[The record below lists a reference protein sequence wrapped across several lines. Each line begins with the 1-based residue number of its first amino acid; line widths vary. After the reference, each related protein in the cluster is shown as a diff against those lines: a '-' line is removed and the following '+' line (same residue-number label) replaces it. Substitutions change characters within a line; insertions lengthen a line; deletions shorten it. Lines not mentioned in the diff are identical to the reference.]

1 MNESSVLYTI
11 DKLLREKSIFR
22 VPDYQRGYAWKE
34 KQCNDF
40 WEDLTRIVKDKE
52 EDSLHY
58 VGIFS
63 FQEIEWNLL
72 KKENEFTPKLEKL
85 KREGY
90 KLYHVVD
97 GQQRMTTLLILLDL
111 FLNSGTKLD
120 EDTSNQRFLENLIY
134 IKEETFAVYKFG
146 YEADDPSFKFFKD
159 RIIVMPK
166 DWNDI
171 GVVNST
177 SIETY
182 YTNNLENAKKFFK
195 EKIEGLK
202 SEEVKKY
209 FEALRLR
216 VVGIK
221 NTIDERL
228 NIYMIFE
235 TMNSRGVDLSNMEL
249 LKNRLIYLSTLLPK
263 DQRLNESYINN
274 VWKVIYKFLGFNK
287 SKLLNDDDFLRN
299 HWIMYGNYTRKEE
312 EFYRNDLLSNVF
324 IVPNINHEN
333 PDIRIGKREIEKYAD
348 SLKKSIGKWYIINN
362 PESDYLDRFLKP
374 TPDVPD
380 EEKDV
385 LDGFKSNWSE
395 IQTEL
400 IRLNRLG
407 LRYFEPLILAS
418 FVNKKNIDSIPKLLR
433 AIERFL
439 FLSFY
444 VSMRRSDYGS
454 ATFYPLS
461 KKMYHGLPI
470 SENIPDKANI
480 DNVIKVITD
489 WVTVSNTRYD
499 VESLMLYLKDYFQRD
514 KAFGYRNWNG
524 INYFLQEYENYL
536 RQSKGLPFT
545 NEDFKKSDVEYIA
558 PFIRKLKE
566 NLENETEG
574 NLDKKLREYKK
585 MEHWEKYTKDQIKKL
600 LCSLGNLSLDFEN
613 GVELESKKERR
624 RWEKNGAWTPKS
636 ILDRGLALL
645 KFMEERW
652 EIKLGDRT
660 EKKKLLF
667 LDFMEE

>member
-1 MNESSVLYTI
+1 
-11 DKLLREKSIFR
+11 
-22 VPDYQRGYAWKE
+22 
-34 KQCNDF
+34 
-40 WEDLTRIVKDKE
+40 
-52 EDSLHY
+52 
-58 VGIFS
+58 
-63 FQEIEWNLL
+63 
-72 KKENEFTPKLEKL
+72 
-85 KREGY
+85 
-90 KLYHVVD
+90 
-97 GQQRMTTLLILLDL
+97 
-111 FLNSGTKLD
+111 
-120 EDTSNQRFLENLIY
+120 
-134 IKEETFAVYKFG
+134 
-146 YEADDPSFKFFKD
+146 
-159 RIIVMPK
+159 
-166 DWNDI
+166 
-171 GVVNST
+171 
-177 SIETY
+177 
-182 YTNNLENAKKFFK
+182 
-195 EKIEGLK
+195 
-202 SEEVKKY
+202 
-209 FEALRLR
+209 
-216 VVGIK
+216 
-221 NTIDERL
+221 
-228 NIYMIFE
+228 
-235 TMNSRGVDLSNMEL
+235 
-249 LKNRLIYLSTLLPK
+249 
-263 DQRLNESYINN
+263 
-274 VWKVIYKFLGFNK
+274 
-287 SKLLNDDDFLRN
+287 
-299 HWIMYGNYTRKEE
+299 
-312 EFYRNDLLSNVF
+312 
-324 IVPNINHEN
+324 
-333 PDIRIGKREIEKYAD
+333 
-348 SLKKSIGKWYIINN
+348 
-362 PESDYLDRFLKP
+362 
-374 TPDVPD
+374 
-380 EEKDV
+380 
-385 LDGFKSNWSE
+385 
-395 IQTEL
+395 
-400 IRLNRLG
+400 
-407 LRYFEPLILAS
+407 
-418 FVNKKNIDSIPKLLR
+418 
-433 AIERFL
+433 
-439 FLSFY
+439 
-444 VSMRRSDYGS
+444 MRRSDYGS